1 MLGRIARRWS
11 ACLCLSLLGAHVG
24 AQPAAPDGPA
34 IGLPEALAKT
44 LAAHPELAA
53 FGYRVDA
60 AEGQLQQAGLAPNPE
75 LAATV
80 QDVLGTNA
88 YRGVDSAET
97 TVTLGWVLERGVRQR
112 LVSAAQANVAL
123 RTVDAG
129 ILELDVAAET
139 ARRFLACLAYQSR
152 LRNAQ
157 NAVRFAGETAQLVRE
172 RVAAGRALDAEL
184 ARAEAELVRAE
195 LVHEDYEHELLSA
208 YHRLSAQWGVTQ
220 PDFSSVSGDAQ
231 TLPVVEPFE
240 TLLARADQN
249 PELGRF
255 MSQQRLDEA
264 TLRLAEARSRPSWV
278 VSTGV
283 RRFERTDDWGLVG
296 GITIPLAVRN
306 RNQGGIAE
314 ARANVAR
321 TEAEIAAARVQIETA
336 LFVLYQELQHN
347 LQLAARLSADVVPRL
362 ERALAD
368 TRRAYELGRSAYS
381 EWSVVRAELLEAND
395 DLLEAGVDAQRIV
408 IEIERLT
415 GVRVAS
421 AASAR

>member
-24 AQPAAPDGPA
+24 AQPGAA

-44 LAAHPELAA
+44 LAAHPELTA

-60 AEGQLQQAGLAPNPE
+60 AEGQLRQAGLAPNPE
-75 LAATV
+75 LAVTV
-80 QDVLGTNA
+80 QDVLGTNV

-129 ILELDVAAET
+129 ILELDVAAGT
-139 ARRFLACLAYQSR
+139 ARRFLACLTYQSR

-157 NAVRFAGETAQLVRE
+157 NAVRFAAETAQLVRE

-195 LVHEDYEHELLSA
+195 LLQEDYEHALLSA

-220 PDFSSVSGDAQ
+220 PDFSAVSGDAQ

-296 GITIPLAVRN
+296 GITVPLALRN

-314 ARANVAR
+314 ARANAAR

-347 LQLAARLSADVVPRL
+347 LQLAARLRADVVPRL

-368 TRRAYELGRSAYS
+368 TRRAYELGRSGYS
-381 EWSVVRAELLEAND
+381 EWSVVREELLEAND
-395 DLLEAGVDAQRIV
+395 DLLEAGVDAHRIV